1 MTFSIVARSTDGE
14 SWGVAVA
21 SKFLAVGAV
30 VPAAVAQVGAIAT
43 QADANVA
50 YKGLALSHLDD
61 GATASVALQRL
72 LEEDDGR
79 DERQVGIVDA
89 EGGSATHTGHACL
102 DWAGGVIGDGYAI
115 QGNILAG
122 EFVVAAMQDA
132 FEASD
137 GDEPLARRLL
147 AALSAGDDAG
157 GDRRGRQS
165 AALLVVRDGAGY
177 GGGDDIA
184 ADLRVDDHPDPV
196 TELARLLDLND
207 LYLTASTETERVD
220 ITPDLQAEIEH
231 LVHERG
237 FPDLNSWVGTEN
249 YEMRVD
255 PNGDVDRREGPRDP
269 PLHGRR
275 PGPDRMS
282 VLAIDAGTTGVT
294 AVVVTPDGRIA
305 AKGYQEFAQHFP
317 QPGWVEHAPEEIWQ
331 ATLEATRAVLA
342 SYDASQLQAV
352 GITNQRET
360 VLLWDRETL
369 GSPRRAIVWQDRR
382 TAAICD
388 RLRDEGHEERVTEL
402 TGLRL
407 DPYFSGTKLT
417 WLAEHEPHTWALVE
431 SGRYA
436 VGTVDSYLVARMTR
450 GTWHVTD
457 VSNASR
463 TLLMDL
469 STGEWSDE
477 LCDLFGVPRDALP
490 DLVPNWGEIATTD
503 PSSFCGLEL
512 PIAGMAGDQQS
523 ALFGQ
528 TCFDAGDAKCTYGT
542 GSFIL
547 TNTGS
552 SLERSDA
559 GLLSTAAWRSPDGE
573 LTYALEGAIFVT
585 GAAVQW
591 LRDGLQIVGSAAETE
606 AIAATVD
613 SSDGVVFVP
622 ALTGLGAPHWD
633 PHARG
638 TILGL
643 TRGTTRAHLV
653 RATLEAIAFEVRD
666 VLATMPGADSSPLR
680 VDGGAS
686 ANDLLCRIQADQ
698 LGVPVERPRIVETT
712 ALGAAFLA
720 GLGRRR
726 LGLHRRPPRDLAARP
741 AFRARGRPGDR
752 RRGVRPLA
760 GRRRALQGLGL
771 RLTHPPLLTCGQLG

>member
-1 MTFSIVARSTDGE
+1 
-14 SWGVAVA
+14 
-21 SKFLAVGAV
+21 
-30 VPAAVAQVGAIAT
+30 
-43 QADANVA
+43 
-50 YKGLALSHLDD
+50 
-61 GATASVALQRL
+61 
-72 LEEDDGR
+72 
-79 DERQVGIVDA
+79 
-89 EGGSATHTGHACL
+89 
-102 DWAGGVIGDGYAI
+102 
-115 QGNILAG
+115 
-122 EFVVAAMQDA
+122 
-132 FEASD
+132 
-137 GDEPLARRLL
+137 
-147 AALSAGDDAG
+147 
-157 GDRRGRQS
+157 
-165 AALLVVRDGAGY
+165 
-177 GGGDDIA
+177 
-184 ADLRVDDHPDPV
+184 
-196 TELARLLDLND
+196 
-207 LYLTASTETERVD
+207 
-220 ITPDLQAEIEH
+220 
-231 LVHERG
+231 
-237 FPDLNSWVGTEN
+237 
-249 YEMRVD
+249 
-255 PNGDVDRREGPRDP
+255 
-269 PLHGRR
+269 
-275 PGPDRMS
+275 MS

-294 AVVVTPDGRIA
+294 ALVVTPDGRIA

-331 ATLEATRAVLA
+331 ATLQATREVLA
-342 SYDASQLQAV
+342 SYDASELRAV

-382 TAAICD
+382 TAAICE
-388 RLRDEGHEERVTEL
+388 RLRSEGHEHRVSEL

-417 WLAEHEPHTWALVE
+417 WLREHEPHTWALVE

-436 VGTVDSYLVARMTR
+436 VGTVDSYLIARMTR

-463 TLLMDL
+463 TLLMNL
-469 STGEWSDE
+469 STGDWSDE
-477 LCDLFGVPRDALP
+477 LCALFGVPRDALP
-490 DLVPNWGEIATTD
+490 ELVPNWGEIATTD
-503 PSSFCGLEL
+503 PSSFAGLEL
-512 PIAGMAGDQQS
+512 PIAGVAGDQQS

-528 TCFDAGDAKCTYGT
+528 TCFDPGDSKCTYGT

-591 LRDGLQIVGSAAETE
+591 LRDGLQIVGSAAESE
-606 AIAATVD
+606 AVASTVE
-613 SSDGVVFVP
+613 SSEGVVFVP

-666 VLATMPGADSSPLR
+666 VLATMPAADSSALR

-712 ALGAAFLA
+712 GLGAAFLA
-720 GLGRRR
+720 GLGVGVWESTDDLRETWQLDRRFE
-726 LGLHRRPPRDLAARP
+726 PE
-741 AFRARGRPGDR
+741 GDR
-752 RRGVRPLA
+752 AAADAAYARWQDAVE
-760 GRRRALQGLGL
+760 RAKGWASD
-771 RLTHPPLLTCGQLG
+771 